1 MTNLEIHEK
10 INFNNKLIEDMMSP
24 GQFVLNNTIADLL
37 KENSELQ
44 KQCEHHFV
52 NGFCEFC
59 YKQEE

>member
-24 GQFVLNNTIADLL
+24 GQFVLNNTIADLV
-37 KENSELQ
+37 KENSALQ